1 MKALLTTLLILAALF
16 VRAQQGSGNQEPRPD
31 PITFE
36 ISPTTAVIKG
46 QGFPVYIVYF
56 TEYLKHPGGLEVNTL
71 HWGQFKTDKIDL
83 NWSYQYR
90 LGYSYEIT
98 VYTVKNFNMQTFIK
112 TW

>member
-1 MKALLTTLLILAALF
+1 MKALLTIITILASLYAQ
-16 VRAQQGSGNQEPRPD
+16 AQQGSGNQEPRPE

-36 ISPTTAVIKG
+36 ISSTAAVIKG

-71 HWGQFKTDKIDL
+71 HWGQFNTNKIDL

-90 LGYSYEIT
+90 LGYRYEIT
-98 VYTVKNFNMQTFIK
+98 VYTVKNFQMMTFVK
-112 TW
+112 TL